1 MTTEIS
7 VEMKILNYLRRIF
20 KQFKLQNY
28 FNIVLMFGDGTCEL
42 VKCFYLKWSGKSIQ
56 YYIISVYVMFIEWQ
70 VEAILWF

>member
-7 VEMKILNYLRRIF
+7 VEMKILNYLCRIF

-28 FNIVLMFGDGTCEL
+28 FNIALMFGDGTCEL
-42 VKCFYLKWSGKSIQ
+42 VKGFYLKWSVKSIQ
-56 YYIISVYVMFIEWQ
+56 YYISVYVMFIEWQ